1 MSASG
6 NKMDRSKGWEQGVEE
21 DMYCE
26 GVRLYS
32 FEDWKFLCWMNERY
46 AYPRVDSSHHIRTR
60 VSVRRGIIGGI
71 SVHSILK
78 EGVRM

>member
-6 NKMDRSKGWEQGVEE
+6 NEMDRSKGLEQEVEDFE

-32 FEDWKFLCWMNERY
+32 FED
-46 AYPRVDSSHHIRTR
+46 
-60 VSVRRGIIGGI
+60 
-71 SVHSILK
+71 
-78 EGVRM
+78 